1 MPMPIIIPRAPGSG
15 VSGGR
20 LKLIAF
26 QTVALLHV
34 GEQLAV
40 GRPPGVDRGARKRDH
55 VIRALPEGKDSARTF
70 VVVQGEPELL
80 QVVDALGTSRCLAG
94 RLHGGEK
101 ERDENGD
108 DGNHDQQL
116 NQRECAALDD
126 HKKLQLW
133 IGNVCLIPTASALE
147 TMRGH
152 WLARTR

>member
-26 QTVALLHV
+26 QTVPLLHV
-34 GEQLAV
+34 GEHLAV

-55 VIRALPEGKDSARTF
+55 VIRALPKGKDSARTF

-80 QVVDALGTSRCLAG
+80 QVVDALGTSPCLAG

-101 ERDENGD
+101 QCDENGD

-116 NQRECAALDD
+116 DQSKRTTLYD
-126 HKKLQLW
+126 H
-133 IGNVCLIPTASALE
+133 INTPI
-147 TMRGH
+147 
-152 WLARTR
+152 